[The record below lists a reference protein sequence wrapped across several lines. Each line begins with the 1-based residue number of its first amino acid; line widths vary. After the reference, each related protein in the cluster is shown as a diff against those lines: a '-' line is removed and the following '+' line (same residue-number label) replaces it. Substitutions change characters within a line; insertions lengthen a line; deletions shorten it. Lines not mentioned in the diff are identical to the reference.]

1 MEVALLLTAFVVECE
16 ELRGEVGWFA
26 GLTSNG
32 WLAGLT
38 SYGWLAGLTSHGRDS
53 VLFTEVLQV
62 DDREYRAVVRLFP
75 ICKTCMNSILL
86 LIES

>member
-16 ELRGEVGWFA
+16 DLRGEVGWFA

-38 SYGWLAGLTSHGRDS
+38 SYGWLAGLTSHGWLAGLTSHGRDS
-53 VLFTEVLQV
+53 VLSTEALRV
-62 DDREYRAVVRLFP
+62 DDRENSAVMRLFP
-75 ICKTCMNSILL
+75 ICKTCL
-86 LIES
+86 